1 MSLVMRATLARAGVF
16 MASFALVA
24 SACAASS
31 TPSPAASSSA
41 APSAPASSSA
51 ASTAPSGSA
60 APSAS
65 SSAAANASASAAP
78 LPSAGASEIAA
89 AKQYAS
95 TLGANLGGSV
105 TVLAQWSG
113 SEQQQFLQ
121 MVQPFIDATG
131 VQIKYTGTRDE
142 PTVLQTAIAAG
153 GASLPDIA
161 GIPGPAQM
169 QQFAS
174 SGTLQDLSSV
184 IDMNTYQSQ
193 APASLVQLGTV
204 SGKLVGV
211 FLDVSAKGQI
221 WYDPKVVG
229 DLAGNPPANW
239 TDFQNLITQDKS
251 KAQAPWCFAVES
263 GAATGWPAT
272 DVVETFM
279 LKTYGPDVYNK
290 WWQGKLKWTSSQ
302 VKTAFQDLG
311 QMVSQSYGGA
321 NRIVTTNFANAGDPM
336 FSTPPGCL
344 FLHEASFITGLGA
357 FANQTKITDYNFIP
371 FPAIDPQYKNAVEG
385 AGDLFGMFKNTP
397 QSAALMKYLVSSQAQ
412 ALFVAPGEF
421 LSANKGVAN
430 YPNPMNQRLAQLLSG
445 ASSFVFDAS
454 DQMPTSMQNEFYKG
468 LVNYIQN
475 PNQLDSIL
483 SHLDSVQSSAYS
495 Q

>member
-1 MSLVMRATLARAGVF
+1 MLDQRPTRLRA
-16 MASFALVA
+16 MAAMAIVALIA
-24 SACAASS
+24 TACSSSTS
-31 TPSPAASSSA
+31 TPSPAASG
-41 APSAPASSSA
+41 PA
-51 ASTAPSGSA
+51 ASM

-65 SSAAANASASAAP
+65 SSMAPSASASAAASATPAP
-78 LPSAGASEIAA
+78 LPTPGADQVAA

-95 TLGANLGGSV
+95 TLGSNIGGSV

-153 GASLPDIA
+153 GSSLPDIA

-174 SGTLQDLSSV
+174 SGVLQDLSSV
-184 IDMNTYQSQ
+184 IDMSTYQSQ
-193 APASLVQLGTV
+193 TPSSLVQLGTV
-204 SGKLVGV
+204 NSQLVGV

-221 WYDPKVVG
+221 WFDPKVVG
-229 DLAGNPPANW
+229 DLASNPPATW
-239 TDFQNLITQDKS
+239 SDFQNLITQDKS
-251 KAQAPWCFAVES
+251 KAQAPWCLAVES

-272 DVVETFM
+272 DIVETFM
-279 LKTYGPDVYNK
+279 LKTYGPDVYNQ
-290 WWQGKLKWTSSQ
+290 WWQGKLKWSSDQ

-311 QMVSQSYGGA
+311 QMAADSYGGA
-321 NRIVTTNFANAGDPM
+321 NRIVTTNFANAGDPL
-336 FSTPPGCL
+336 FTTPPGCL

-357 FANQTKITDYNFIP
+357 FANQTKLTDYNFIP
-371 FPAIDPQYKNAVEG
+371 FPAINSQYSNAVEG

-397 QSAALMKYLVSSQAQ
+397 QAAALMKYLVSSQAQ

-421 LSANKGVAN
+421 LSANKNVAN
-430 YPNPMNQRLAQLLSG
+430 YPNAMNQRLGQILSG

-454 DQMPTSMQNEFYKG
+454 DQMPTEMQIEFYKG

-475 PNQLDSIL
+475 PSQLDSIL
-483 SHLDSVQSSAYS
+483 SHLDGVQSSAYS